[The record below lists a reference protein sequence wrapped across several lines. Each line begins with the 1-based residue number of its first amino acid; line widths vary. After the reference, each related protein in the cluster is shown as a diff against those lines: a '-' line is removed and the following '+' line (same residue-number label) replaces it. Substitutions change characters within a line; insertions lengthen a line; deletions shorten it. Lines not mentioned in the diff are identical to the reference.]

1 MRFLHFLSSH
11 FLFCQAVFS
20 SPTFIRTYAPFLSWG
35 VLGRHPPGLRAVLL
49 PKVPGELHFLLHC
62 AKLLPFNHLASWLA
76 LCVGV
81 CFSCF
86 LTCILFGGV
95 GISLSRW
102 SPSQDILQNICEP
115 ETTGDFF
122 FSFDSRRSLSSL
134 HVANS
139 SCKSQGMF
147 LLQNNSLKTHTHI
160 HMHTHSFIG

>member
-1 MRFLHFLSSH
+1 M
-11 FLFCQAVFS
+11 
-20 SPTFIRTYAPFLSWG
+20 
-35 VLGRHPPGLRAVLL
+35 L
-49 PKVPGELHFLLHC
+49 PMVPRELHFLLHC
-62 AKLLPFNHLASWLA
+62 AKLLPFSHLASWLA

-102 SPSQDILQNICEP
+102 SPSQDILQSICEP
-115 ETTGDFF
+115 ETTGDS
-122 FSFDSRRSLSSL
+122 FSFDSRRSLSLL

-147 LLQNNSLKTHTHI
+147 LLQNNSLKTHTHARTQI
-160 HMHTHSFIG
+160 VLLVKKLVCGKFLLKSGKFSLFKEAGKLSPFMTLHFKQNP

>member
-1 MRFLHFLSSH
+1 MEDGYENEISPFPIFP
-11 FLFCQAVFS
+11 FLFLPGSLLQPHILQDLCSFPLLRCS
-20 SPTFIRTYAPFLSWG
+20 G
-35 VLGRHPPGLRAVLL
+35 GHPPGLRAVLL

-102 SPSQDILQNICEP
+102 SPSQDILQSICEP

-122 FSFDSRRSLSSL
+122 FLLTQEGPSVCFMLPILLVNLKACSF
-134 HVANS
+134 
-139 SCKSQGMF
+139 CKTT
-147 LLQNNSLKTHTHI
+147 L
-160 HMHTHSFIG
+160 